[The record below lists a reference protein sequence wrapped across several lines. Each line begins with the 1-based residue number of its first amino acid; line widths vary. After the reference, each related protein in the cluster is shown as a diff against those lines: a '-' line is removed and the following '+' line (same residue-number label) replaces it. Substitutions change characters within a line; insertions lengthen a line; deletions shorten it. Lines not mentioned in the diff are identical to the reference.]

1 VAKTIARSPQDFV
14 LIIDEAHRGA
24 SATDRNRKTIMQKF
38 ITGSPV
44 DGLPPVPLV
53 LGMSATPHRFTELL
67 GSTNRTQRPINID
80 PEEVRASGLLKDLIL
95 VHNPTTNIAG
105 DLTLLEEAARTW
117 KRFTKEWDDYCTKEK
132 EKETVRP
139 ILVVQ
144 VEDGKEGILTRTPL
158 EDVVRVIERQ
168 TGPLAVNEIVHC
180 FQDSAE
186 LSIGG
191 KIVRK
196 LEASRIQDSPDAKV
210 VLFKTALSTGW
221 DCPRA
226 EVMMSFRTAE
236 DPTSIAQL
244 VGRMV
249 RTPLARRIGTNEVL
263 DTVEL
268 FLPHYNRE
276 AVEKVLEGLRNP
288 TDGPVMRVE
297 LSAET
302 YGRNPAFAKV
312 FEHLE
317 TLPTYNVSRVPRMTE
332 VKRAL
337 RLAGLLMHE
346 GLNQDA
352 DEEMRDTFLKKLRA
366 MRDQYAKSISDW
378 GSVLRE
384 GGEIEV
390 EALKVVTGSMTI
402 DTSTTTRLTLSEEN
416 IEQLF
421 DAAGRLL
428 AAGEGLHR
436 SYWKK
441 FHDHDK
447 PNDAKLELIA
457 ILRQIESM
465 PALEKYAREQF
476 DAWWA
481 KHYPQIKKLP
491 AAVRQRFFALVH
503 ASGKAAVQDWELPE
517 QIVEK
522 KQGSALEKHLF
533 CDAGGRFF
541 ADLNSWESG
550 LLEAEMQ
557 RSDFVCW
564 LRNVDRR
571 DYAFCVPY
579 EMGGIKPFFP
589 DFAVVRK
596 AGKGFIV
603 DILEPHNDSYVDAL
617 PKAIGLAKFAEEHH
631 EEFGRL
637 IFARKKG
644 ANWEFADM
652 CDKATREK
660 TLKMQSG
667 SDIDGVFS

>member
-1 VAKTIARSPQDFV
+1 MPA
-14 LIIDEAHRGA
+14 
-24 SATDRNRKTIMQKF
+24 
-38 ITGSPV
+38 
-44 DGLPPVPLV
+44 VPLV
-53 LGMSATPHRFTELL
+53 LGMSATPQRFTTLL
-67 GSTNRTQRPINID
+67 GNTNRTQRPINID
-80 PEEVRASGLLKDLIL
+80 PQEVRDSGLLKDLIL
-95 VHNPTTNIAG
+95 VHNPKTTVVG

-117 KRFTKEWDDYCTKEK
+117 KRFGKHWEDYCAKEK
-132 EKETVRP
+132 EKEIVRP

-144 VEDGKEGILTRTPL
+144 IEDGTENMLTRTSL

-168 TGPLAVNEIVHC
+168 SGPLAVNEIVHC
-180 FQDSAE
+180 FQDSSE
-186 LSIGG
+186 LSILG
-191 KIVRK
+191 KIIRK
-196 LEASRIQDSPDAKV
+196 LEASRIQDSPDVKV

-226 EVMMSFRTAE
+226 EVMMSFRRAK

-268 FLPHYNRE
+268 FLPHYDRA
-276 AVEKVLEGLRNP
+276 AVEKVLESLRNP
-288 TDGPVMRVE
+288 AEGLGVRAE
-297 LSAET
+297 IAAET
-302 YGRNPAFAKV
+302 YARNPAFAKV
-312 FEHLE
+312 FEHLK
-317 TLPTYNVSRVPRMTE
+317 TLPTYSVSCVPRMTE

-352 DEEMRDTFLKKLRA
+352 DEEMREVFLRKLSEL
-366 MRDQYAKSISDW
+366 RDSYAKTVSDW
-378 GSVLRE
+378 GGVLLE

-402 DTSTTTRLTLSEEN
+402 DTSTTTKLTLSEEN

-447 PNDAKLELIA
+447 PNEAKLELVA
-457 ILRQIESM
+457 MLRQIVSM
-465 PALEKYAREQF
+465 PALEKFAREQF
-476 DAWWA
+476 DVWWA
-481 KHYPQIKKLP
+481 KHKKEIQKLP
-491 AAVRQRFFALVH
+491 AGIRHRFYSLVY
-503 ASGKAAVQDWELPE
+503 ASGKAAVQDWELPD

-522 KQGSALEKHLF
+522 KQGTALDKHLF
-533 CDAGGRFF
+533 CDADGKFF
-541 ADLNSWESG
+541 ADLNTWEAG
-550 LLEAEMQ
+550 LLEDEM
-557 RSDFVCW
+557 RKTDFVCW

-571 DYAFCVPY
+571 HYAFCVPY

-589 DFAVVRK
+589 DFAVVRR
-596 AGKGFIV
+596 AGKGFVV

-637 IFARKKG
+637 IFARKKREK
-644 ANWEFADM
+644 WEFADM
-652 CDKATREK
+652 CEKTTCEK
-660 TLKMQSG
+660 TLKMQPG
-667 SDIDGVFS
+667 SDIGGLFA